1 MDNDLNAHLGVAWG
15 AGCSETR
22 GQPARLLAKPR
33 RKSNLIP
40 MKFPPEFLD
49 EIRARLPV
57 SEVAAK
63 RVKLRKEGREWRG
76 LSPFTSEKTPSFF
89 VNDQKGFFHDFSS
102 GKHGDAFAFLMET
115 EGVTFP
121 EAVERL
127 AAMAGLPMPRA
138 SQAEAAEDKK
148 RLSLLDVVAMAARL
162 FEANLQGPLGA
173 KARGYLADRGLGA
186 PVQQRFG
193 LGYASGERFHLRDAL
208 AAKGV
213 SVEAMIEG
221 GLLVHG
227 ADIAVPYDR
236 FRDRVMFPIH
246 DRAGRVIAFGGRAM
260 EAGAKAKYLNSP
272 ETALFHKGALLF
284 NHHRARKSAHDKSAI
299 IVVEGYVDAIA
310 TSEAGFPNVV
320 APLGT
325 ALTPDQCQLLWAMA
339 SEPVLCFDGDGA
351 GRRAAF
357 RAIETALPLIGA
369 GKSLRFALLPEGQD
383 PDDLIRESGPAAM
396 AEHLAHA
403 RPLAEMLFMR
413 ETDGQSLDTPES
425 RAALERRL
433 GEAAGKIADEPL
445 RRHYHADMRRRLAAF
460 FGEERERSRRGGVDG
475 RRGFSPRRYPFP
487 PRGPRIG
494 LKEAPLATQMK
505 LGRKARLPAREIMI
519 LAIALS
525 HPALIESRCEELAAA
540 EFMGAGLG
548 AFRDAVLAAPGEA
561 LDSSAALSEWLNAA
575 RHGDARERILAL
587 ASSMPNWWCMRPE
600 AAPADADPVLR
611 QSLALHRRAGALHRD
626 LKLAEQS
633 LAAEPNELNL
643 ARLLDIKANLADLA
657 DAEAAID
664 GFGNQSGRAPSAV

>member
-1 MDNDLNAHLGVAWG
+1 
-15 AGCSETR
+15 
-22 GQPARLLAKPR
+22 
-33 RKSNLIP
+33 

-57 SEVAAK
+57 SEVAGK

-102 GKHGDAFAFLMET
+102 GKHGDAFAFVMET

-127 AAMAGLPMPRA
+127 ANMAGLPLPRV
-138 SQAEAAEDKK
+138 SEAEAAEDKK
-148 RLSLLDVVAMAARL
+148 RLSLIEVVAMAARL
-162 FEANLQGPLGA
+162 FEANLHGPIGA
-173 KARGYLADRGLGA
+173 RARGYLADRGLGS

-193 LGYASGERFHLRDAL
+193 LGYASPERFHLRDAL
-208 AAKGV
+208 AGLGV
-213 SVEAMIEG
+213 GVEAMIEA

-227 ADIAVPYDR
+227 EDIAVPYDR

-246 DRAGRVIAFGGRAM
+246 DRSGRVIAFGGRAM

-284 NHHRARKSAHDKSAI
+284 NHHRARKAAHEASGAI
-299 IVVEGYVDAIA
+299 IVVEGYIDAIA
-310 TSEAGFPNVV
+310 VSEAGFPNVV

-325 ALTPDQCQLLWAMA
+325 ALTPDQCALLWGMA
-339 SEPVLCFDGDGA
+339 SEPILCFDGDGA

-383 PDDLIRESGPAAM
+383 PDDLIRESGPAAV
-396 AEHLAHA
+396 AEHLKGA

-413 ETDGQSLDTPES
+413 ETDGQSPDTPES

-433 GEAAGKIADEPL
+433 GEAVGRIADEPL
-445 RRHYHADMRRRLAAF
+445 RRHYQSDMRRRLQAF
-460 FGEERERSRRGGVDG
+460 FGEERERPPRGGAHARSPGERRGGP
-475 RRGFSPRRYPFP
+475 FS

-494 LKEAPLATQMK
+494 LAEAPLPPQTK
-505 LGRKARLPAREIMI
+505 LARKARSPAREIVI
-519 LAIALS
+519 LAIALG

-540 EFMGAGLG
+540 EFMGAALT
-548 AFRDAVLAAPGEA
+548 ALRDALLTAPAEA
-561 LDSSAALSEWLNAA
+561 LDSALSLGEWLSRAG
-575 RHGDARERILAL
+575 HGVERERILAL
-587 ASSMPNWWCMRPE
+587 AAKMPNWWCMRPE
-600 AAPADADPVLR
+600 AAPSDADLVLR

-626 LKLAEQS
+626 LKLAERS

-664 GFGNQSGRAPSAV
+664 GFGDQSGRASSAI